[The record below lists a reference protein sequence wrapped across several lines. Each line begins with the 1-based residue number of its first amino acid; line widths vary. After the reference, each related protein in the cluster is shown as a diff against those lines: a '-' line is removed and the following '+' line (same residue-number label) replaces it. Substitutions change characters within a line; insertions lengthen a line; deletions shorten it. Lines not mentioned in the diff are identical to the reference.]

1 MKLTNIYNGTMN
13 RTFFAAG
20 NATKQALLH
29 FSIVLCFFICN
40 CQYSKGEVPLF
51 TLTKMSDKINRM
63 FPDTSEAQEF
73 APIKGKVISP
83 FGYRGRHNHTGT
95 DIKLQKGDT
104 VRAAFS
110 GQVTKASRYSGYGN
124 LVILKHHNN
133 IETYYAHLSK
143 CLVENG
149 KTVEAGEVI
158 GLGGSTGRAS
168 TSHLHFEVRINH
180 VPKNPEKFFD
190 FKDCLVKE
198 SVLAY
203 KPTLRIDDEPEI
215 KINCETKH
223 STKSASKNI
232 AKKDTALVVKNEQS
246 TDSTT
251 SADVVTIQKGDTL
264 YALAKR
270 HGTTVQQ
277 LLALN
282 NLDSSK
288 LKLGMVLK
296 VK

>member
-1 MKLTNIYNGTMN
+1 MKLINIYN
-13 RTFFAAG
+13 RTLLKTFCAAG

-29 FSIVLCFFICN
+29 VSFLLCFLVCN
-40 CQYSKGEVPLF
+40 CNVSKGEAPLF
-51 TLTKMSDKINRM
+51 TLTKMSDKINRL
-63 FPDTSEAQEF
+63 FPDTSKSREF

-95 DIKLQKGDT
+95 DIKLHKGDT

-110 GQVTKASRYSGYGN
+110 GQVIKASRYSGYGN
-124 LVILKHHNN
+124 LVILKHPNN

-143 CLVENG
+143 CLVEDG
-149 KTVEAGEVI
+149 KTVAAGDVI
-158 GLGGSTGRAS
+158 GLGGCTGRAS
-168 TSHLHFEVRINH
+168 TPHLHFEVRFNH

-203 KPTLRIDDEPEI
+203 KPTLRIEDEPEV
-215 KINCETKH
+215 KIDTETKH
-223 STKSASKNI
+223 ATKSASKNI
-232 AKKDTALVVKNEQS
+232 AKKDTFIVQKSEQS
-246 TDSTT
+246 SESTPST
-251 SADVVTIQKGDTL
+251 DVVTIQKGDTL

-277 LLALN
+277 LLELN
-282 NLDSSK
+282 HLENSN